1 MSLIGVMGAIL
12 VILAWRNLLDGDF
25 ARVEPVSDRQLEV
38 LVYGASSELYSYS
51 EAAQTEPH
59 QIFGGRERG
68 LSFTEEMAF
77 YSMMRFL
84 SSQASSS
91 RPSLIFS
98 LQDTDTTSSHPL
110 SWAGRHGGQCRTPLI
125 RLISHRVV
133 PESPAV
139 EGLLG
144 DSSLVCACANPCY
157 SSRAREK
164 GAVLLIL
171 PFSLSL
177 TLSHAIFASISL
189 LFVFCCAHPVPFN
202 ILCYSSFTGSK
213 QTVIALVSRQASLTT
228 RREWSICPIS
238 STFNAFC
245 RKASKIEDNYPGCRF
260 LRRSIGV
267 ETGQIYTKR
276 TLGREIMDARH
287 A

>member
-1 MSLIGVMGAIL
+1 MSFIEVIRAIL

-38 LVYGASSELYSYS
+38 RVYGASSELYSYS
-51 EAAQTEPH
+51 EAVQTEPRH
-59 QIFGGRERG
+59 IFGGRERG
-68 LSFTEEMAF
+68 LSFTQETAF
-77 YSMMRFL
+77 YCMMRFL
-84 SSQASSS
+84 SSQAFSS
-91 RPSLIFS
+91 RSSLIFS

-110 SWAGRHGGQCRTPLI
+110 SWARRHGGQCRTPLI
-125 RLISHRVV
+125 RLISHRVARVV

-157 SSRAREK
+157 SSGAREK

-177 TLSHAIFASISL
+177 TLSHAIFAPISL

-202 ILCYSSFTGSK
+202 ILCHGSFTGSK

-228 RREWSICPIS
+228 RREWPVYPIS
-238 STFNAFC
+238 STFHAFC
-245 RKASKIEDNYPGCRF
+245 RKTSKIEDKYPGVDF
-260 LRRSIGV
+260 
-267 ETGQIYTKR
+267 
-276 TLGREIMDARH
+276 
-287 A
+287 